1 MQKPTVTVKGL
12 IGTATLTIAQAITYL
27 DHRNYY
33 LRDSEMAILD
43 NGLEHV
49 NTMRYGILKDI
60 NKDGEVSFLDCGSLQ
75 TVTLGADK
83 ILIVFPKNKPKQAIF
98 NQ

>member
-12 IGTATLTIAQAITYL
+12 IGTATLTISQARSYL
-27 DHRNYY
+27 DHGNYK

-43 NGLEHV
+43 NESIDV
-49 NTMRYGILKDI
+49 MRYGTLKDI
-60 NKDGEVSFLDCGSLQ
+60 SEDGEVSFVADG
-75 TVTLGADK
+75 GALEKIRLETDK
-83 ILIVFPKNKPKQAIF
+83 ILMVFPQNKPKQAVF